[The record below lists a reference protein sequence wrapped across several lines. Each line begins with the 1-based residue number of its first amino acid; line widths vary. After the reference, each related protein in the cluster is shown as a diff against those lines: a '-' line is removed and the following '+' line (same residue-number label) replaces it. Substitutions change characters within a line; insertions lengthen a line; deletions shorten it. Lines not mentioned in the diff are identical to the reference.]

1 MAFPLKRILFFL
13 FAVSVLRASPALSV
27 PLATG
32 NDYSVAGGEATSQD
46 GQFGPFEQ
54 VNGNAEGTE
63 ARARIVDNDQLAYGP
78 TSEKSEV
85 AAAHPAFGM
94 SGQASM
100 SAGGGS
106 HTPGWLLP
114 AAAVG
119 AGGGALFALTSH
131 GKHGNGN
138 DGSGVG
144 MSSSGGSGGEV
155 ALGGGNGHTPGD
167 ETPSTVPEPGTMTL
181 MGLGIASILGR
192 KKLVRR

>member
-1 MAFPLKRILFFL
+1 MALPLKKILFFL
-13 FAVSVLRASPALSV
+13 FAVSLLGASPALSV

-32 NDYSVAGGEATSQD
+32 NDYSVAGEATTQD

-54 VNGNAEGTE
+54 VNGGAEGE

-78 TSEKSEV
+78 ASEKSEV

-114 AAAVG
+114 AAAIG

-131 GKHGNGN
+131 GKRGNGN
-138 DGSGVG
+138 DGSGVDL
-144 MSSSGGSGGEV
+144 SSSGGSGGEV
-155 ALGGGNGHTPGD
+155 ALGGDNDRTPDD
-167 ETPSTVPEPGTMTL
+167 ETPSAVPEPGTITL

-192 KKLVRR
+192 RKFVRR